1 MKSVLFGEKKKI
13 GLLSLLILTTGLI
26 GIAIVKGATDDSATG
41 SFTVDSVPDLTN
53 TNFVNGTDYTLVST
67 LIPDNSEL
75 YGVNFTL
82 THSGTIDDILN
93 VTVWI
98 YDDSIYGGTYQTAT
112 PDGLQLIRAVW
123 IEDTSLWTIAQGGF
137 SEWTESGS
145 IDPAADSGA
154 TTFDFVFKFDISRA
168 ARADTDWNC
177 TVGVFDDD
185 DDTDYDTETG
195 LVTMAQYFNIA
206 FSVSTFSWGS
216 VQTNSVN
223 NSHGALSVS
232 IHANAQWELLV
243 NGTDFNDTTDLEANN
258 IVSWD
263 EDGTPGGS
271 SFWLRNT
278 IATGLGTWDN
288 QAAMADETPLTRNNY
303 YFLSPGTF
311 FTEGNAYELTVT
323 VYIQAN
329 V

>member
-1 MKSVLFGEKKKI
+1 MKSFLFSEKKKLGI
-13 GLLSLLILTTGLI
+13 LSLLLLITGLI
-26 GIAIVKGATDDSATG
+26 GISIVKGATDDSATG

-53 TNFVNGTDYTLVST
+53 TNFVNGTDFSLVST

-98 YDDSIYGGTYQTAT
+98 YDDSVHGSDYQTAS
-112 PDGLQLIRAVW
+112 PNGLQLIRAVW
-123 IEDTSLWTIAQGGF
+123 VEDTSAWTVAQGSF
-137 SEWTESGS
+137 SEWTESSS
-145 IDPAADSGA
+145 IDPAADSA
-154 TTFDFVFKFDISRA
+154 LTTFDFVLIFDISRA
-168 ARADTDWNC
+168 ARADTDWNV

-185 DDTDYDTETG
+185 DDTDYDTEAG
-195 LVTMAQYFNIA
+195 LVSMAEYYAIT
-206 FSVSTFSWGS
+206 FSSSTFSWGS
-216 VQTNSVN
+216 VQTSSVN
-223 NSHGALSVS
+223 NTHGALSVS
-232 IHANAQWELLV
+232 IYANAQWELLV
-243 NGTDFNDTTDLEANN
+243 NGTDFNDTTDIEGNN
-258 IVSWD
+258 IVAWD
-263 EDGTPGGS
+263 LDGSNGGD

-278 IATGLGTWDN
+278 IATGLSTWDN
-288 QAAMADETPLTRNNY
+288 QVAMSDETPLTRNNF
-303 YFLSPGTF
+303 YFLSTGVL